1 LVSGLLGM
9 AVALLSG
16 CQASRYSSLL
26 EAQQACEVWARVTNG
41 KSKLTYPKDATN
53 DEIEHINNLHHPRH
67 CEVETLTRQV
77 IGLEYEGK
85 MGADPLLSH
94 KASAHYRY

>member
-1 LVSGLLGM
+1 M
-9 AVALLSG
+9 AITLLSG
-16 CQASRYSSLL
+16 CQVSRYSSLL
-26 EAQQACEVWARVTNG
+26 EAQQACEAWAKVTNA

-53 DEIEHINNLHHPRH
+53 DEIEHINNLDHPRH
-67 CEVETLTRQV
+67 CEVEILTRQV
-77 IGLEYEGK
+77 IGLEYKGK